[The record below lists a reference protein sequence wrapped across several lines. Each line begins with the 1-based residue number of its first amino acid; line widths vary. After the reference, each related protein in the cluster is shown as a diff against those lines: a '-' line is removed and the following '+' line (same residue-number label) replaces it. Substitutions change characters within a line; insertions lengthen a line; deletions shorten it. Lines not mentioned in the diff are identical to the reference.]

1 MPVKSAK
8 EKLQDLRTFIPNAKK
23 AIGQFEQL
31 AKRLEEPEFQKLWDS
46 DSAAALRAVGIDPE
60 ARQEMGLPAYEDG
73 AQCNNCLTP
82 LGHACHC

>member
-23 AIGQFEQL
+23 AIVQFEQL

-46 DSAAALRAVGIDPE
+46 DSAAALRAVGINPE
-60 ARQEMGLPAYEDG
+60 ARQEMGLPAYDQG
-73 AQCNNCLTP
+73 ARCDYCITP
-82 LGHACHC
+82 QGNTCHC

>member
-23 AIGQFEQL
+23 AIAQFEQL
-31 AKRLEEPEFQKLWDS
+31 ARRLEEPEFQKLWES

-60 ARQEMGLPAYEDG
+60 ARQEMGLPAYKDG
-73 AQCNNCLTP
+73 AQCNNCITP
-82 LGHACHC
+82 GGNACHC